1 MTGFKKRLKFIS
13 IDIEAS
19 VEKIQM
25 CLKGDEM
32 IIRMRNR
39 NIREDKSASA
49 DIEIVSADIDIA
61 SADIETPVDLI

>member
-1 MTGFKKRLKFIS
+1 MR
-13 IDIEAS
+13 AS

-25 CLKGDEM
+25 CLKVDEM

-39 NIREDKSASA
+39 NIGEDEVASA